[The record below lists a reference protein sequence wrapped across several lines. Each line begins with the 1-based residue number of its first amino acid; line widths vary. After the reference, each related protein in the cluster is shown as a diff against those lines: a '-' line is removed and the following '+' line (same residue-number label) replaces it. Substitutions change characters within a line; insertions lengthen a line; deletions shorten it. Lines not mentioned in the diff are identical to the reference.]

1 MKTILITLTVCLFT
15 TFSFANPDSNP
26 AMEAKTIKNIVKQA
40 YIDGLNNGNNIEAV
54 KKYIH
59 KDFECRGLF
68 DGQMTRVTK
77 KDCINRIKQIEKY
90 PKTFD
95 CRNYCCDIK
104 MVDITGNTAIVK
116 LLLKNKDRECYVE
129 YLSLIKEKEEWVIV
143 NKIYSLPC
151 KSYHEEG

>member
-68 DGQMTRVTK
+68 DGKMTRVTK

-129 YLSLIKEKEEWVIV
+129 YLSLIKEKEEWIIV